1 MNKYVKKIHDIADGM
16 GEIRIM
22 EVCGGHTNTIMQYG
36 IRDILP
42 NNIKLISGPGCP
54 VCVTSQYDIDCMI
67 ELALQGVPVATYGDM
82 INVPGTKTSLRDAQA
97 RGADVKMMYSI
108 DQMLD
113 DKDRVFFAVGFGL
126 NRPPRSATRPAPCFA
141 GAAHCRA

>member
-1 MNKYVKKIHDIADGM
+1 MNEYIKKIKDISRDM
-16 GEIRIM
+16 GEVRIM

-42 NNIKLISGPGCP
+42 DNIKLISGPGCP

-97 RGADVKMMYSI
+97 KGADVKMMYSI

-113 DKDRVFFAVGFGL
+113 EKERVFFAVGFETTT
-126 NRPPRSATRPAPCFA
+126 PM
-141 GAAHCRA
+141 